1 MAMDVT
7 STLSGTTP
15 ARHAAAP
22 ARLALLSVGALRNVL
37 VISAAAV
44 IALSAW
50 VLVGLDGRD
59 YYATPL
65 AVRGYHTAHASL
77 RPSGMAGQTF
87 GMVGMLLMLVPFFY
101 MLAKRV
107 PKLRAGA
114 NLKMWLEI
122 HIFCGITGPVLVTY
136 HTAFKFNGLVSV
148 AYWSMVLVAL
158 SGFVGRY
165 LYMRIPR
172 TIRGVEVSE
181 TEIAAKLEEFRDH
194 LQWVTPPAV
203 MEWMDAFEHRLLE
216 TMCSRGA
223 LRRLIHGSW
232 WLERQLTTCR
242 DELVAHDIA
251 PETARHVTDLLGERA
266 VLGAKVDQLHRT
278 KRLFDAWHVFH
289 LPLVYVMLVI
299 VSLHVALVLYLGYVP
314 FRW

>member
-1 MAMDVT
+1 MSMDVT
-7 STLSGTTP
+7 SAL
-15 ARHAAAP
+15 ARPSAPTRSAAP
-22 ARLALLSVGALRNVL
+22 ARLVLLSVGALRHVL
-37 VISAAAV
+37 VISAASVA
-44 IALSAW
+44 ALSVW

-59 YYATPL
+59 YYSTPI
-65 AVRGYHTAHASL
+65 AVRGYHTAHAAL
-77 RPSGMAGQTF
+77 RPSGLAGQTF
-87 GMVGMLLMLVPFFY
+87 GLVGLLLMFVPFFY

-107 PKLRAGA
+107 PRLRVGA

-122 HIFCGITGPVLVTY
+122 HIFCGIVGPVLVTY

-181 TEIAAKLEEFRDH
+181 AEIAAKLDEFREH

-203 MEWMDAFEHRLLE
+203 MDSMEEFERGVLANTRSTSVMGRL
-216 TMCSRGA
+216 TG
-223 LRRLIHGSW
+223 GSW
-232 WLERQLTTCR
+232 GRRGRLARYR
-242 DELVAHDIA
+242 DELVANAVSPD
-251 PETARHVTDLLGERA
+251 TAREVADLLGERA
-266 VLGAKVDQLHRT
+266 LLTAKVEQLRRT

-289 LPLVYVMLVI
+289 LPLVYVMLAI
-299 VSLHVALVLYLGYVP
+299 VTMHVALVLYLGYVP
-314 FRW
+314 FQW